1 MRKWAKKKGL
11 YESSIHIN
19 FLDKRNTFLTQKFR
33 NSPIPDIN
41 MFVTSFVL
49 YSQLEAQQLGTYN
62 IDDHD
67 FSFALEAL
75 SEFRDKNS

>member
-1 MRKWAKKKGL
+1 MKTWAKRKGL

-19 FLDKRNTFLTQKFR
+19 FLDKHNRLLTERLRNG
-33 NSPIPDIN
+33 PISDIN

-49 YSQLEAQQLGTYN
+49 YSQLESQELGTIKIN
-62 IDDHD
+62 DHD

-75 SEFRDKNS
+75 S